1 MKKLG
6 LSTRVFIG
14 FGLGILLG
22 VIFGEKVLVIKIIG
36 DIFLKLI
43 KMLTVPLVF
52 FSIIS
57 GITNLTDV
65 NKLKRV
71 GAKILGM
78 YVVTTLLAGFIGL
91 GIAHLINPGV
101 GFQIDSSAIGSY
113 EATAMN
119 SVSDTLLA
127 MVPDNIINAMANTN
141 MMGII
146 IFCAIFGCAMVML
159 GTKVSVVKDF
169 IVQTTDI
176 MYKMTAIIME
186 TSPFGVCALMDRS
199 RSHGFSSR
207 KRMHVSN
214 VAPPHASMAQY
225 PTRSILGRI
234 GSMSPICIRVA
245 QRLCWP
251 SRMVVSMI

>member
-1 MKKLG
+1 MKKLS

-22 VIFGEKVLVIKIIG
+22 VIFGEKILVIKIIG

-146 IFCAIFGCAMVML
+146 IFCAIFGCAMA
-159 GTKVSVVKDF
+159 K
-169 IVQTTDI
+169 I
-176 MYKMTAIIME
+176 A
-186 TSPFGVCALMDRS
+186 
-199 RSHGFSSR
+199 
-207 KRMHVSN
+207 
-214 VAPPHASMAQY
+214 
-225 PTRSILGRI
+225 
-234 GSMSPICIRVA
+234 
-245 QRLCWP
+245 
-251 SRMVVSMI
+251 

>member
-78 YVVTTLLAGFIGL
+78 YVITTLLAGFIGL
-91 GIAHLINPGV
+91 GIAHLINPGI

-146 IFCAIFGCAMVML
+146 IFCAIFGCAILDVGVWRVL
-159 GTKVSVVKDF
+159 RIDF
-169 IVQTTDI
+169 
-176 MYKMTAIIME
+176 
-186 TSPFGVCALMDRS
+186 
-199 RSHGFSSR
+199 
-207 KRMHVSN
+207 
-214 VAPPHASMAQY
+214 
-225 PTRSILGRI
+225 GRI
-234 GSMSPICIRVA
+234 QNNDLHPIRPQRFQRSGKAAGLVGRLADATQARPIYSGELVLLCFMIQFRAMTRTASASVTISPRGT
-245 QRLCWP
+245 
-251 SRMVVSMI
+251 

>member
-22 VIFGEKVLVIKIIG
+22 VIFGEKILVIKIIG

-141 MMGII
+141 MMTSTPFSRRTSAKRSCSSWATFKYGMSSNSRRSSV
-146 IFCAIFGCAMVML
+146 AG
-159 GTKVSVVKDF
+159 VSDSSS
-169 IVQTTDI
+169 
-176 MYKMTAIIME
+176 
-186 TSPFGVCALMDRS
+186 SPGRC
-199 RSHGFSSR
+199 SSTLL
-207 KRMHVSN
+207 SF
-214 VAPPHASMAQY
+214 
-225 PTRSILGRI
+225 
-234 GSMSPICIRVA
+234 PISEK
-245 QRLCWP
+245 L
-251 SRMVVSMI
+251 